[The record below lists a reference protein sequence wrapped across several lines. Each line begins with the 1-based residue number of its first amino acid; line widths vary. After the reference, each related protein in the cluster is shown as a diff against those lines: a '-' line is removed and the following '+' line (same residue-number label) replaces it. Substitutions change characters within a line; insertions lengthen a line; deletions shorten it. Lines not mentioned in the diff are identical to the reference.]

1 MNSIECNR
9 RSRVITFGTFDI
21 FHVGHLRM
29 LSRAAELGE
38 FLVVGVSSDELSV
51 AKKGRRPVYSLSER
65 MEIISALRMVNAI
78 FVEESLELKKSY
90 VLENRADILVMG
102 DDWRGK
108 FDYLSNVGK
117 VIYLRRTPAISTTE
131 VIERI
136 RD

>member
-1 MNSIECNR
+1 M
-9 RSRVITFGTFDI
+9 FGTFDI